1 MSLARIALAACGIT
15 LALATTASAQALAPD
30 LQDRMAFFLNPT
42 GQVTT
47 MRLNDTG
54 HGMAMRYGKPLPA
67 RTMVYRSGNRFW
79 MIPDRKMANGTMMF
93 DGIEAWGAH
102 LY

>member
-1 MSLARIALAACGIT
+1 MSLARIALAACGMT
-15 LALATTASAQALAPD
+15 LALATTAGAQALAPD

-54 HGMAMRYGKPLPA
+54 HGMAADVAA
-67 RTMVYRSGNRFW
+67 RVRCHDSVAPDAVSRLSACVTGSGFSASRSSRS
-79 MIPDRKMANGTMMF
+79 A
-93 DGIEAWGAH
+93 GARI
-102 LY
+102 